1 MKIVVPRS
9 FTQKKM
15 TEKLKTYLLASH
27 PIPISAANCHYEK
40 KFYFFNEIRSNKMFL
55 SKRLELV
62 NVGRN
67 QPRLVVLLDDPHAS
81 VFGCRQHLHLI
92 NKK

>member
-27 PIPISAANCHYEK
+27 PIPISAANSHYEK
-40 KFYFFNEIRSNKMFL
+40 KFYLKCYKGQRQKAKQIFL
-55 SKRLELV
+55 SKRLKLI
-62 NVGRN
+62 NVGRDH
-67 QPRLVVLLDDPHAS
+67 PRLVVLLDDPHAS
-81 VFGCRQHLHLI
+81 VFGC
-92 NKK
+92 

>member
-27 PIPISAANCHYEK
+27 PIPISAANSHYEK

-55 SKRLELV
+55 SKRLKLI
-62 NVGRN
+62 NVGLDH
-67 QPRLVVLLDDPHAS
+67 PRLVVLLDDPHAS
-81 VFGCRQHLHLI
+81 VFGCRQNFHLI
-92 NKK
+92 CK